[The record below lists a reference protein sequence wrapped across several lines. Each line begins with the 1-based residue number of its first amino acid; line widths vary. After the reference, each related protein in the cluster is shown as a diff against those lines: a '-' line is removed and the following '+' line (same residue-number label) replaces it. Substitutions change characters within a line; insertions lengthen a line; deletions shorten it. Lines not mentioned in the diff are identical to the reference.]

1 MPVIARITGTDANVS
16 VCANLQRERDVD
28 PRGGRPWADVC
39 GHRRISS
46 GGATRPKSSPREVS
60 VALADAAGYAMAR
73 GERNHAIGKPTGQ
86 GVWLA
91 VDEKIL

>member
-28 PRGGRPWADVC
+28 ARGGRPRADVC

-60 VALADAAGYAMAR
+60 VALPDAAGDAMVR
-73 GERNHAIGKPTGQ
+73 EERNNAIGNPTGQ
-86 GVWLA
+86 GVRFGGT
-91 VDEKIL
+91 